1 LQASDVPT
9 AETLAFVRAHV
20 PPAPARLLEVGCG
33 DGALAACLQASGYQI
48 VAIDS
53 SADAITQARLRG
65 LDARHASW
73 PDFDESSF
81 DAVLFTR
88 SLHHIHPLDRAVA
101 RARQL
106 LSGTGKVLV
115 EDFAFSE
122 IEPLAAEWLYQVLA
136 LLDATGVLQ
145 DVHGFATELLRQG
158 GALAA
163 WQAAHDHHLHT
174 ATAMLACLREHF
186 AEVHTSV
193 APYLYR
199 YACAL
204 LAEDAAGY
212 RLALRILEL
221 EKRFAQAAGVSLIG
235 RRFSA
240 IGSLG

>member
-1 LQASDVPT
+1 LRASDVPT
-9 AETLAFVRAHV
+9 SETLAFVQAHV

-33 DGALAACLQASGYQI
+33 DGALAARLQACGYKV

-53 SADAITQARLRG
+53 SADAVARARSLG
-65 LDARHASW
+65 VDAQQASW
-73 PDFDESSF
+73 PDFDDSPF

-106 LSGTGKVLV
+106 LRGTGKVLV

-122 IEPLAAEWLYQVLA
+122 IEPPAAEWLYQVLA
-136 LLDATGVLQ
+136 LLDVAGALRR
-145 DVHGFATELLRQG
+145 DAEGFAARLLRQDG
-158 GALAA
+158 TLAA

-174 ATAMLACLREHF
+174 AAAMLTCLREQF
-186 AEVHTSV
+186 AEVHATV

-199 YACAL
+199 YVCAL
-204 LAEDAAGY
+204 LAEDAAGH
-212 RLALRILEL
+212 RLALRVLEL

-235 RRFSA
+235 RRFIAS
-240 IGSLG
+240 